1 MSHVAASVS
10 LIVPFPVYDGTRE
23 DVNSRQNR
31 PIDLAW
37 PTRKPNHPLAM
48 SYGEK
53 LDKIGPRKLL
63 ALDGGAIRGVI
74 TLEVLAKI
82 SLPRVYACPGS
93 PGRIKNLGESS

>member
-1 MSHVAASVS
+1 
-10 LIVPFPVYDGTRE
+10 
-23 DVNSRQNR
+23 
-31 PIDLAW
+31 
-37 PTRKPNHPLAM
+37 M